1 VGIDRRLRELEGRAA
16 PDPCPVCSG
25 WLAVVVN
32 GGLDT
37 LERDGVEAD
46 EHQREEYKEH
56 TRWERRNGGACVV
69 CGREPLEIRIPEGA
83 SPGEPPGGEAA
94 M

>member
-1 VGIDRRLRELEGRAA
+1 MGMNRRLRALEGRAA
-16 PDPCPVCSG
+16 PSPCPVCTG

-46 EHQREEYKEH
+46 EYQREEYKEH
-56 TRWERRNGGACVV
+56 TRWARRNGGSCVV
-69 CGREPLEIRIPEGA
+69 CGREPLEIRIP
-83 SPGEPPGGEAA
+83 STSTGEPPGGEGA

>member
-1 VGIDRRLRELEGRAA
+1 MGMNRRVRALEGRAA

-37 LERDGVEAD
+37 LGRDGVEAD

-56 TRWERRNGGACVV
+56 TRWARRNGGSCVV
-69 CGREPLEIRIPEGA
+69 CGREPLEIRIP
-83 SPGEPPGGEAA
+83 STSTGEPPGGEGA